1 MAKYWSRC
9 ILLLEPD
16 AIQHQWWKFWV
27 DVMNAL
33 HSCGFQWIHEVRLA
47 HTQWFCVLKSL
58 RLKSH
63 KLSSS
68 INFLPENPVVFAR
81 YTMIPASV
89 FLGFTASILW
99 VAEVTDSLYAI
110 QMEMIILFLI
120 WTWCSC
126 NWIIIDVWEWPCDIC
141 LPWVMTSVL

>member
-1 MAKYWSRC
+1 
-9 ILLLEPD
+9 
-16 AIQHQWWKFWV
+16 
-27 DVMNAL
+27 
-33 HSCGFQWIHEVRLA
+33 
-47 HTQWFCVLKSL
+47 
-58 RLKSH
+58 
-63 KLSSS
+63 
-68 INFLPENPVVFAR
+68 VFAR